1 VGPFIQAFRI
11 KLQSEYIYASPLKM
25 SGLPKALVSMIG
37 VLALDEARAFASK
50 VCPKIYAVGTITER
64 SDTGYL

>member
-1 VGPFIQAFRI
+1 M
-11 KLQSEYIYASPLKM
+11 YASPLKM

-37 VLALDEARAFASK
+37 VLALDEARAFPSK